1 MLATVNGQ
9 RWNMSRGCE
18 RWWLSTAAG
27 DQRGCGRQ
35 RHKRRGTDAY
45 RKRDC
50 CGLMTAPDKLS
61 KRFIDD
67 QNCWITLVNK
77 YIFCLCL
84 LWLEQLRS
92 AQGVMLLNTH
102 RRLMWHFK
110 TAGTINNSHRGG
122 SCTHP
127 TSQWLT
133 CAWISFLFFDI
144 FWAVQCFCL
153 IPDAHRF
160 TLYSINSSCSAFM
173 KHTFDFQSR
182 CWYFNGRN
190 INVCNSWNHVLIK
203 HFYQW
208 VFEVVPNPL
217 LEAVNA
223 P

>member
-77 YIFCLCL
+77 YIFACAFYDSSNSVQLKVWCC
-84 LWLEQLRS
+84 WTHTADSCDISRQLEQSITVTGVVPAHTRLHSDWLVHGFLSFFLTFSEQSSVS
-92 AQGVMLLNTH
+92 AWYLMHTGVHYTQSIAPVLL
-102 RRLMWHFK
+102 
-110 TAGTINNSHRGG
+110 
-122 SCTHP
+122 
-127 TSQWLT
+127 
-133 CAWISFLFFDI
+133 
-144 FWAVQCFCL
+144 
-153 IPDAHRF
+153 
-160 TLYSINSSCSAFM
+160 
-173 KHTFDFQSR
+173 
-182 CWYFNGRN
+182 
-190 INVCNSWNHVLIK
+190 SWNTLLISSLGVDISMGETSMSVI
-203 HFYQW
+203 HETTF
-208 VFEVVPNPL
+208 
-217 LEAVNA
+217 
-223 P
+223 

>member
-18 RWWLSTAAG
+18 RWWLSTEAG

-67 QNCWITLVNK
+67 QNCWIILVNK

-133 CAWISFLFFDI
+133 CAWISFLFLTFSEQSSVSA
-144 FWAVQCFCL
+144 WSLMHTGVHYTQ
-153 IPDAHRF
+153 
-160 TLYSINSSCSAFM
+160 SIAP
-173 KHTFDFQSR
+173 
-182 CWYFNGRN
+182 
-190 INVCNSWNHVLIK
+190 VLLSWNTLLISSLDVDISMGETSMSVI
-203 HFYQW
+203 HETTF
-208 VFEVVPNPL
+208 
-217 LEAVNA
+217 
-223 P
+223 